1 MSNSNYDILEKLI
14 LDSEDIFEDSFE
26 SEKDEVKKALTNLLS
41 KLPEIK
47 SKEWL
52 EIFSLMDSNSIGNK
66 INTKEAYTVATSKI
80 INAYATQSKY
90 LFAQY
95 QKEMLFYNARFWTA
109 LDSSLLK
116 EFLKTAS
123 NKIGIPEY
131 IASSV
136 SFLNKLQKQ
145 LIQDAYFE
153 KSTNRDKSY
162 INLKNG
168 TLTLGLGGVTLEKH
182 HPKYFHNYIFDFKYL
197 ENEKEDIFLDVLK
210 NTVSSI
216 DMQKTFQQAISQ
228 LIVKNFFD
236 GRKVCLYGLNEYI
249 IYDFI
254 SILKEVIPHDLI
266 AAYFNNDNAQIE
278 DLFINFEDI
287 KKDKKSLEKVIFISF
302 EDLRKENL
310 PKNLI
315 SNKSAIL
322 NWLLD
327 GAKEIIKNKQLYIS
341 KECDIF
347 KERFNIVKL
356 FVEESKLLKTTKD
369 SKSIVTTYENVLKQ
383 YESFCELY
391 DEEALGRATFN
402 KELKALGFE
411 STRRESGNVWFAKF
425 A

>member
-1 MSNSNYDILEKLI
+1 MMNNILEKFI
-14 LDSEDIFEDSFE
+14 LDTEDVFEETIE
-26 SEKDEVKKALTNLLS
+26 SENNELKNSLTDLLS
-41 KLPEIK
+41 KLPELK
-47 SKEWL
+47 SEEWL

-80 INAYATQSKY
+80 INGYAKQNKY

-109 LDSSLLK
+109 LNPSFLK
-116 EFLKTAS
+116 EFLKTAT

-136 SFLNKLQKQ
+136 SFLNKLEKQ

-153 KSTNRDKSY
+153 KSTNKDKSY

-168 TLTLGLGGVTLEKH
+168 TLTLGLGGVTLENH
-182 HPKYFHNYIFDFKYL
+182 HPKYFHNYIFDFEYL
-197 ENEKEDIFLDVLK
+197 ENEKEDIFLDTLK
-210 NTVSSI
+210 NALPSI

-228 LIVKNFFD
+228 FIVKNFFD
-236 GRKVCLYGLNEYI
+236 GRKVCLYGLNEDI
-249 IYDFI
+249 LDDFI
-254 SILKEVIPHDLI
+254 LILKEVIPHDLI
-266 AAYFNNDNAQIE
+266 ATYFNNDKAQLE
-278 DLFINFEDI
+278 DLFINFENI
-287 KKDKKSLEKVIFISF
+287 KKDKKTLEKVIFISF
-302 EDLRKENL
+302 ENLRIEDL

-341 KECDIF
+341 IDCEVF

-356 FVEESKLLKTTKD
+356 FVEESKLLKTSKN

-383 YESFCELY
+383 YESFCELH
-391 DEEALGRATFN
+391 DEEPIGRGTFN

>member
-1 MSNSNYDILEKLI
+1 MMNNILEKFI
-14 LDSEDIFEDSFE
+14 LDTEDVFEETVEFE
-26 SEKDEVKKALTNLLS
+26 NNELKNSLNDLLS
-41 KLPEIK
+41 ILPEIK

-52 EIFSLMDSNSIGNK
+52 EIFTLMDSNSIGNK

-80 INAYATQSKY
+80 INGYASQNKY

-95 QKEMLFYNARFWTA
+95 QKEVLFYNARFWTV

-153 KSTNRDKSY
+153 KSTNKDKSY

-168 TLTLGLGGVTLEKH
+168 TLTLGLCGVSLENH
-182 HPKYFHNYIFDFKYL
+182 HPKYFHNYVFDFEYL
-197 ENEKEDIFLDVLK
+197 ENEKEDVLLDALK
-210 NTVSSI
+210 NAISSI

-302 EDLRKENL
+302 KNLRIENL

-341 KECDIF
+341 KECELF

-356 FVEESKLLKTTKD
+356 FAEESGLTKTPKS
-369 SKSIVTTYENVLKQ
+369 SKSIVITYENVLKQ
-383 YESFCELY
+383 YESFCELH
-391 DEEALGRATFN
+391 DEEPLGRGNFN

>member
-1 MSNSNYDILEKLI
+1 MMMNNILEKFI
-14 LDSEDIFEDSFE
+14 LYTEDVFEKTDE
-26 SEKDEVKKALTNLLS
+26 SENNELKNSLTDLLS
-41 KLPEIK
+41 KLPKLK
-47 SKEWL
+47 SEEWL

-80 INAYATQSKY
+80 INGYALQNKY

-95 QKEMLFYNARFWTA
+95 QKEIQFYNARFWTT
-109 LDSSLLK
+109 LNPSLLK

-123 NKIGIPEY
+123 NKVGIPEY

-136 SFLNKLQKQ
+136 SFLNKLEKQ
-145 LIQDAYFE
+145 LNQDAYFE
-153 KSTNRDKSY
+153 KSTNKDDSC

-168 TLTLGLGGVTLEKH
+168 TLTLGLGGVTLENH
-182 HPKYFHNYIFDFKYL
+182 HPKYFHNYIFDFEYL
-197 ENEKEDIFLDVLK
+197 ENEKEDIFLDALK

-236 GRKVCLYGLNEYI
+236 ERKVCLYGLNEYI
-249 IYDFI
+249 IADFI
-254 SILKEVIPHDLI
+254 VILKEVIPHNLI
-266 AAYFNNDNAQIE
+266 ATYFNNDNAQLE
-278 DLFINFEDI
+278 DIFINFEDI

-302 EDLRKENL
+302 ENLRIESL

-327 GAKEIIKNKQLYIS
+327 GAKEIIKNRQVYIA
-341 KECDIF
+341 KECEEF
-347 KERFNIVKL
+347 KERFNTVKL
-356 FVEESKLLKTTKD
+356 FAEESGLTKTPKD

-383 YESFCELY
+383 YESFCELH
-391 DEEALGRATFN
+391 DEEPLGRGNFN